1 MTGAMKFK
9 VAAACRELRDLGVE
23 LGSWAPTS
31 ELTDDQGEAL
41 VNLIRSHT
49 DLLSQ
54 VRAGLDFKRQKAAKK
69 RRTPARR
76 GAVKGIRK

>member
-49 DLLSQ
+49 DSQ
-54 VRAGLDFKRQKAAKK
+54 R
-69 RRTPARR
+69 
-76 GAVKGIRK
+76 